1 MKHFLFGS
9 ILLSVFLYSGASDA
23 AEKDP
28 LWSMLS
34 DEVLYQVVEETQR
47 RTELPGEYQ
56 RGGPLPAATQ
66 RRLAFRRACFGF
78 RVGGFFVTDA
88 YGEEPD
94 PDFALGILFRTP
106 LGPRP
111 AGRLEVAFDTN
122 LYKMKYDAGGT
133 VDEVYH
139 EYYEFSVSF
148 IGYFPN
154 RSDYRNAY
162 WGAGLGYS
170 KETLVAVIGGTK
182 SEGDEDSTVFIIRLG
197 WDTLEGVF
205 FEASYRWLMND
216 DSYIDALLYVSIGFY
231 F

>member
-1 MKHFLFGS
+1 MRSLLFGPILFF
-9 ILLSVFLYSGASDA
+9 ILLCCSASEA
-23 AEKDP
+23 AENDP

-34 DEVLYQVVEETQR
+34 NKALYQVVEETQKR
-47 RTELPGEYQ
+47 SELPGEYQ
-56 RGGPLPAATQ
+56 RGGPPSAATPKG
-66 RRLAFRRACFGF
+66 LAFRRACFGF
-78 RVGGFFVTDA
+78 RFGGFFVTDA

-106 LGPRP
+106 LGPQGI
-111 AGRLEVAFDTN
+111 GRLEVAFDTN
-122 LYKMKYDAGGT
+122 LYKMKYDAGGV
-133 VDEVYH
+133 VDELYH

-154 RSDYRNAY
+154 RMQYRNAY

-197 WDTLEGVF
+197 WDTLEGMF
-205 FEASYRWLMND
+205 FEASYRWLLND
-216 DSYIDALLYVSIGFY
+216 DSYIDALLYVCVGFY